1 MIIECPAC
9 SKKFNIDEKLIQ
21 DEGRLLKCGNCDHTW
36 FFKKDENIKLE
47 AETTKLNEINQN
59 KSEFNT
65 GPVEEP
71 IKQKKKIRK
80 KIPKKSSTKES
91 TSKELV
97 SIEKSSV
104 SRENNIIKKI
114 FLIIISIIA
123 FILLID
129 TFKNQISVIFPGILK
144 MSDSLYLVINDLKL
158 FIKDFTQVKMI
169 QIITKPFRWFFKL
182 EAASGFGLTFAAIIA
197 LIGKKSNLSELYFS
211 TLNKYLFF

>member
-9 SKKFNIDEKLIQ
+9 SKKFNIDEKLIP

-36 FFKKDENIKLE
+36 FYKKEENLKLE
-47 AETTKLNEINQN
+47 TETIKINEINEN
-59 KSEFNT
+59 KSEINIE
-65 GPVEEP
+65 PVDVP
-71 IKQKKKIRK
+71 IKETKKIRK
-80 KIPKKSSTKES
+80 KISKKSSTKES

-97 SIEKSSV
+97 SIDKSSV

-129 TFKNQISVIFPGILK
+129 TFKNQISVIFPGILQ

-158 FIKDFTQVKMI
+158 FIKDLV
-169 QIITKPFRWFFKL
+169 R
-182 EAASGFGLTFAAIIA
+182 
-197 LIGKKSNLSELYFS
+197 
-211 TLNKYLFF
+211 

>member
-9 SKKFNIDEKLIQ
+9 SKKFNIDEKLIP

-36 FFKKDENIKLE
+36 FFKKNENIKLE
-47 AETTKLNEINQN
+47 TETTKINEINQN
-59 KSEFNT
+59 KSEINT
-65 GPVEEP
+65 EPAEEP

-104 SRENNIIKKI
+104 SRENNITKKI

-158 FIKDFTQVKMI
+158 FIKDLV
-169 QIITKPFRWFFKL
+169 R
-182 EAASGFGLTFAAIIA
+182 
-197 LIGKKSNLSELYFS
+197 
-211 TLNKYLFF
+211 

>member
-9 SKKFNIDEKLIQ
+9 SKKFNIDEKLIP

-36 FFKKDENIKLE
+36 FYKKEENLKLE
-47 AETTKLNEINQN
+47 TETIKINEIEEN
-59 KSEFNT
+59 KSEINIE
-65 GPVEEP
+65 PVDVP
-71 IKQKKKIRK
+71 IKQTKKIRK
-80 KIPKKSSTKES
+80 KISKKSSTKES

-97 SIEKSSV
+97 SIDKSSV

-129 TFKNQISVIFPGILK
+129 TFKNQLSVIFPGIVQ

-158 FIKDFTQVKMI
+158 FIKDLV
-169 QIITKPFRWFFKL
+169 R
-182 EAASGFGLTFAAIIA
+182 
-197 LIGKKSNLSELYFS
+197 
-211 TLNKYLFF
+211 

>member
-9 SKKFNIDEKLIQ
+9 SKKFNIDEKLIP

-36 FFKKDENIKLE
+36 FYKKEDNLKLE
-47 AETTKLNEINQN
+47 TETIKINEIEEN
-59 KSEFNT
+59 KSEINIE
-65 GPVEEP
+65 PVDVP
-71 IKQKKKIRK
+71 IKQTKKLRK
-80 KIPKKSSTKES
+80 KISKKSLSKES

-97 SIEKSSV
+97 SIDKSSV
-104 SRENNIIKKI
+104 SRENNIVKKI

-158 FIKDFTQVKMI
+158 FIKDLV
-169 QIITKPFRWFFKL
+169 R
-182 EAASGFGLTFAAIIA
+182 
-197 LIGKKSNLSELYFS
+197 
-211 TLNKYLFF
+211 

>member
-9 SKKFNIDEKLIQ
+9 SKKFNIDEKLIP

-36 FFKKDENIKLE
+36 FYKKEDNLKLE
-47 AETTKLNEINQN
+47 TETIKINEINEN
-59 KSEFNT
+59 KSEINIE
-65 GPVEEP
+65 PVDVP
-71 IKQKKKIRK
+71 IKETKKIRK
-80 KIPKKSSTKES
+80 KISKKSSTKES

-97 SIEKSSV
+97 SIDKSSV

-129 TFKNQISVIFPGILK
+129 TFKNQISVIFPGIVQ

-158 FIKDFTQVKMI
+158 FIKDLV
-169 QIITKPFRWFFKL
+169 R
-182 EAASGFGLTFAAIIA
+182 
-197 LIGKKSNLSELYFS
+197 
-211 TLNKYLFF
+211 

>member
-9 SKKFNIDEKLIQ
+9 SKKFNIDEKLIP

-36 FFKKDENIKLE
+36 FYKKEENLKLE
-47 AETTKLNEINQN
+47 TETIKINEIEEN
-59 KSEFNT
+59 KSEINIE
-65 GPVEEP
+65 PVDVP
-71 IKQKKKIRK
+71 IKETKKIRK
-80 KIPKKSSTKES
+80 KISKKSSTKES

-97 SIEKSSV
+97 SVDKSSV

-129 TFKNQISVIFPGILK
+129 TFKNQISVIFPGILQ

-158 FIKDFTQVKMI
+158 FIKDLV
-169 QIITKPFRWFFKL
+169 R
-182 EAASGFGLTFAAIIA
+182 
-197 LIGKKSNLSELYFS
+197 
-211 TLNKYLFF
+211 

>member
-9 SKKFNIDEKLIQ
+9 SKKFNIDEKLIP

-36 FFKKDENIKLE
+36 FYKKEENLILETETIKI
-47 AETTKLNEINQN
+47 NEIEEN
-59 KSEFNT
+59 KSEINIE
-65 GPVEEP
+65 PVEEP
-71 IKQKKKIRK
+71 IKQTKKIRK
-80 KIPKKSSTKES
+80 KISKKSSTKES

-97 SIEKSSV
+97 SIDKSSV

-158 FIKDFTQVKMI
+158 FIKDLV
-169 QIITKPFRWFFKL
+169 R
-182 EAASGFGLTFAAIIA
+182 
-197 LIGKKSNLSELYFS
+197 
-211 TLNKYLFF
+211 

>member
-9 SKKFNIDEKLIQ
+9 SKKFNIDEKLIP

-36 FFKKDENIKLE
+36 FYKKEENLKLE
-47 AETTKLNEINQN
+47 TESIKINEIEEN
-59 KSEFNT
+59 KSEINIE
-65 GPVEEP
+65 PVDVP
-71 IKQKKKIRK
+71 IKQTKKIRK
-80 KIPKKSSTKES
+80 KKSKKSSTKES

-97 SIEKSSV
+97 SIDKSSV

-129 TFKNQISVIFPGILK
+129 TFKNHISVIFPGIVQ

-158 FIKDFTQVKMI
+158 FIKDLV
-169 QIITKPFRWFFKL
+169 R
-182 EAASGFGLTFAAIIA
+182 
-197 LIGKKSNLSELYFS
+197 
-211 TLNKYLFF
+211 